1 MLVSFSTQ
9 LQAQNN
15 TSDTALELPNMVVTA
30 TRSDANK
37 NELAT
42 ATTVITREQ
51 IEKLQVR
58 SLPELLKGTSGI
70 DVVQSGGYGQPASIY
85 MRGTNAGQILVLI
98 DGIKAGSVT
107 LGSTAFELI
116 PVDQIE
122 RIEVIRGPQSSLY
135 GSEAIGGVIQIFTR
149 KGKQDKKPSV
159 SLNAGGG
166 SYDSHVESGTVS
178 GRVQDSW
185 YSLGASN
192 LQSQNFSPLAS
203 PPNGLNPNGY
213 GYRNTAVNARIGH
226 YFDKNGEVEAF
237 FMRADGTNQFDSSYF
252 GAPNNRTFVNQVVGA
267 TAAMDILD
275 NWRSS
280 LRFGQTQDNQTNF
293 ATQDFTSLYNTTRW
307 NASWLN
313 QLKLNDDHKLTLGG
327 DYRLD
332 QAETSD
338 QFTHNSRYDYGFFS
352 ELHSKVFTNH
362 FLNASLRFDDIQAF
376 GGVVTGNLGWRF
388 NWDYGLSA
396 FASFGNAFKAPTFND
411 LYYPVVGNPNL
422 KPEDS
427 KSFEAGFAGNHEF
440 WQWELRGYH
449 TNIDN
454 LIVWAPISTGSWTW
468 SPYNIGKA
476 QIDGL
481 EAEISTVILGWQN
494 KLNMNML
501 NPWDKTND
509 AKLPGRAQDTLS
521 YDVSK
526 SFGDFDFGS
535 KFLVQSGRYS
545 GSNNTDR
552 VGGYMTIDLR
562 TTYHIDNNWML
573 SAKFNNM
580 LDKQY
585 QTNNG
590 YRTFGRN
597 FFFTINYNF

>member
-1 MLVSFSTQ
+1 M
-9 LQAQNN
+9 
-15 TSDTALELPNMVVTA
+15 
-30 TRSDANK
+30 
-37 NELAT
+37 
-42 ATTVITREQ
+42 
-51 IEKLQVR
+51 
-58 SLPELLKGTSGI
+58 
-70 DVVQSGGYGQPASIY
+70 
-85 MRGTNAGQILVLI
+85 
-98 DGIKAGSVT
+98 
-107 LGSTAFELI
+107 
-116 PVDQIE
+116 
-122 RIEVIRGPQSSLY
+122 
-135 GSEAIGGVIQIFTR
+135 
-149 KGKQDKKPSV
+149 
-159 SLNAGGG
+159 
-166 SYDSHVESGTVS
+166 
-178 GRVQDSW
+178 
-185 YSLGASN
+185 
-192 LQSQNFSPLAS
+192 
-203 PPNGLNPNGY
+203 
-213 GYRNTAVNARIGH
+213 
-226 YFDKNGEVEAF
+226 
-237 FMRADGTNQFDSSYF
+237 
-252 GAPNNRTFVNQVVGA
+252 
-267 TAAMDILD
+267 
-275 NWRSS
+275 
-280 LRFGQTQDNQTNF
+280 
-293 ATQDFTSLYNTTRW
+293 
-307 NASWLN
+307 N

-545 GSNNTDR
+545 SSNNTDR